1 MGCMSSSNGSYPSD
15 GTQPKPQTE
24 LEHLP
29 STSYPVP
36 FGHLPYNPSLP
47 GAMGPLWSFPVEWWY
62 YGGWAQATSQ
72 IDNQPAP
79 KFTLFLQT
87 VRASKDVVM
96 IYGIGTT
103 LNSKQ
108 LMLINQSVASGFHCE
123 KS

>member
-1 MGCMSSSNGSYPSD
+1 
-15 GTQPKPQTE
+15 
-24 LEHLP
+24 
-29 STSYPVP
+29 
-36 FGHLPYNPSLP
+36 
-47 GAMGPLWSFPVEWWY
+47 MGPLWSFPVEWWY

-87 VRASKDVVM
+87 VRLSKNVAF

-108 LMLINQSVASGFHCE
+108 PMLINQSFASGFHCE
-123 KS
+123 KSQGQQGLIIPPTKHDQWYCEARTLTMQMTCQLTSGMHTRACSSFI